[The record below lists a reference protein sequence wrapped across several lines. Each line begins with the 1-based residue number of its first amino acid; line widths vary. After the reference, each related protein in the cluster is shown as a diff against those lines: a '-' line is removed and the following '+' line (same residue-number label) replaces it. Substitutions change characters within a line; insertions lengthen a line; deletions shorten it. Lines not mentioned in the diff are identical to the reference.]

1 MATKFLDLTGLSNY
15 DTLIKQWVK
24 ALTDGLKSVSISK
37 VDSLPEVSAAKQNV
51 IYFVPAQGADSENTY
66 DEYILVD
73 GAFELIGTT
82 RVSLEGYARQ
92 QWVTQQITA
101 AIAAITKATSSK
113 DGLMSKEDKA
123 KLDSIAE
130 GANKYVHPSH
140 GAHASGLYK
149 VTVDTLGHVTA
160 AAPVEKEDIT
170 ALGIPGSGYTLPTA
184 TASTLGGVKSKT
196 TGTTSGRDYNVE
208 VLTDGTMKVNVP
220 WTDTNTTY
228 AAITE
233 SEIAAL
239 FD

>member
-160 AAPVEKEDIT
+160 AAPVGKEDIT
-170 ALGIPGSGYTLPTA
+170 ALGIPA
-184 TASTLGGVKSKT
+184 Q
-196 TGTTSGRDYNVE
+196 D
-208 VLTDGTMKVNVP
+208 
-220 WTDTNTTY
+220 TTY

>member
-73 GAFELIGTT
+73 GALELIGTT
-82 RVSLEGYARQ
+82 RVSLDGYARQ
-92 QWVTQQITA
+92 TWVTQQITA

-140 GAHASGLYK
+140 GARASGLYK
-149 VTVDTLGHVTA
+149 VTVDTLGHVTDVA
-160 AAPVEKEDIT
+160 AVEKTDIT
-170 ALGIPGSGYTLPTA
+170 ALGIPA
-184 TASTLGGVKSKT
+184 Q
-196 TGTTSGRDYNVE
+196 D
-208 VLTDGTMKVNVP
+208 
-220 WTDTNTTY
+220 TTY

>member
-66 DEYILVD
+66 DEYILLG
-73 GAFELIGTT
+73 GAFEPIGTT
-82 RVSLEGYARQ
+82 RVSLDGYAQ
-92 QWVTQQITA
+92 QTWVTQQITA

-149 VTVDTLGHVTA
+149 VTVDTLGHVTDVA
-160 AAPVEKEDIT
+160 AVEKTDIT
-170 ALGIPGSGYTLPTA
+170 ALGIPA
-184 TASTLGGVKSKT
+184 Q
-196 TGTTSGRDYNVE
+196 D
-208 VLTDGTMKVNVP
+208 
-220 WTDTNTTY
+220 TTY